1 MGEKFMMKED
11 RKEITA
17 RSIVELHDKIKLNA
31 KKGWHLAEK
40 PQFQLRVSLTQK
52 PNNVSKAV
60 LTKDVNDIY
69 INQLELIG

>member
-1 MGEKFMMKED
+1 MSEKYITQEN

-17 RSIVELHDKIKLNA
+17 RSMVELHDKIKLNA

-52 PNNVSKAV
+52 PNNVFKAV